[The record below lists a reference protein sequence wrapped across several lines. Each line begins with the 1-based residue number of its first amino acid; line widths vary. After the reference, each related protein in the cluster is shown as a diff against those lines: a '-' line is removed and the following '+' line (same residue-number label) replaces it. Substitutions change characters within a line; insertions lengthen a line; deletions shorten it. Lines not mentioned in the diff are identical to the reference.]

1 MDFLPIPAII
11 SNPRS
16 SSQRPSSVFLEL
28 FISYKTNKPHLG
40 AKHSYHSSFLSLPC
54 PYHQKLCPG
63 PYKASVFPKTPGR
76 DASIV
81 LAMPPLI
88 WWLKGSWRR
97 ERNPNVPRVPDSSAS
112 KTGAQKARQL
122 LLAVIR
128 VCYFSDSRCSVFWIK
143 RNYPELI
150 ADFGTTTEARE
161 LFHATINEICT
172 QISKNIRQLL
182 DEFDWSSTI
191 AGQIKQSHI
200 SFVLHFSFAASMEL
214 EKSKWATKLTTWI
227 LEAVATQVRN
237 PSPNHSLHQR

>member
-112 KTGAQKARQL
+112 KTEHRRRNSSSWLLFEYVTSVTRGAR
-122 LLAVIR
+122 
-128 VCYFSDSRCSVFWIK
+128 SSGSR
-143 RNYPELI
+143 
-150 ADFGTTTEARE
+150 GTT
-161 LFHATINEICT
+161 
-172 QISKNIRQLL
+172 
-182 DEFDWSSTI
+182 
-191 AGQIKQSHI
+191 QS
-200 SFVLHFSFAASMEL
+200 
-214 EKSKWATKLTTWI
+214 
-227 LEAVATQVRN
+227 
-237 PSPNHSLHQR
+237 